1 MQVILRTVCAFLL
14 LIILTES
21 KAQLTINQFLSTANQ
36 DEDLKSIQDQLTYL
50 EGKPYRL
57 SPFQKFEFRTK
68 NNQLDP
74 DRQDFALRLN
84 PANPWEMKNT
94 TNYYKEYQNSL
105 SIERQLVLKKSLKSR
120 YLKVIE
126 YCNQQELVDIKKQ
139 SIKYLDAQATILDRQ
154 SVSDNFDSEDIVK
167 IKLDQLDLLVE
178 MDELSFD
185 LIKKQ
190 KEIQR
195 IGQVST
201 PLSWTS
207 LELITVE
214 QIKHIADSISTNI
227 STASEVIFSQ
237 TKVDLVAREYSLE
250 KSNIN
255 VGFLQTEYESY
266 RTEQD
271 RKPWSISL
279 GVTIPITN
287 PNKGDMTKRKLE
299 MIDAQHDLEESK
311 VEVQNEIGASRDE
324 LGALIRRYEELDAK
338 IQSLNTGSLSS
349 LLITLKN
356 NNPMALIRFN
366 NNLLKLK
373 TLQLRLKQNILVA
386 YIELLESTDMLQQSP
401 LVNYLSQN
409 LTTIER

>member
-14 LIILTES
+14 LVILTES